1 MLKVYIFLPKIF
13 LLSILFVNLQKV
25 YKRLYKNTNKIFKRK
40 TKMENLKTTKQM
52 ARELQHSKVISMHR
66 SILQENPTAKPWSI
80 YRAIGAKF
88 NLTQQAIFYILKKYN
103 EI

>member
-1 MLKVYIFLPKIF
+1 MRFEF
-13 LLSILFVNLQKV
+13 LLLILQTCFINT
-25 YKRLYKNTNKIFKRK
+25 YKNKNIFSKRK

>member
-1 MLKVYIFLPKIF
+1 
-13 LLSILFVNLQKV
+13 
-25 YKRLYKNTNKIFKRK
+25 
-40 TKMENLKTTKQM
+40 MENLKTTKQM
-52 ARELQHSKVISMHR
+52 ARELVHSKVISMHR

>member
-1 MLKVYIFLPKIF
+1 
-13 LLSILFVNLQKV
+13 
-25 YKRLYKNTNKIFKRK
+25 
-40 TKMENLKTTKQM
+40 M